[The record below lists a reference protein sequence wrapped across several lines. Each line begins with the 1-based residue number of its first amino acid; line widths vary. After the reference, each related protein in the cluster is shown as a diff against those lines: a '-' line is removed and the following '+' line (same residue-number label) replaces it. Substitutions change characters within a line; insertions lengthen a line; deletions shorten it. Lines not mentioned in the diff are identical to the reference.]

1 MSTRRI
7 NTKRPNEDNL
17 NEALPLQAHQNPQV
31 TIEEEAMSIFK
42 IRVPI
47 HSLTQMLATEV
58 SRNTRAQ
65 VNSCASTT
73 TSRIR
78 DITRMN
84 PPTLFGSKV

>member
-42 IRVPI
+42 IRVAI
-47 HSLTQMLATEV
+47 HSLTQMLELQV
-58 SRNTRAQ
+58 DRDTRVH
-65 VNSCASTT
+65 VNPNARTT
-73 TSRIR
+73 ASRIR
-78 DITRMN
+78 NLTRMN
-84 PPTLFGSKV
+84 PLTFFCSKV